1 MLTLTYTYPSLFT
14 AAMRMISGFVGM
26 CVLYP
31 SVAIAAALCTG
42 TAATALPAVALL
54 GLSGHAA
61 LKYPVED
68 FLRSVKGSYLI
79 LSKNDNVDGL
89 RKKRKNLQRE
99 IRAFADDHVEPELK
113 GWWKDPEGFDEK
125 LKNSTEV
132 HEKELREMKRIVT
145 QTSIDEAKLEVSSY
159 DHLRV

>member
-1 MLTLTYTYPSLFT
+1 
-14 AAMRMISGFVGM
+14 M

-31 SVAIAAALCTG
+31 SVAVAAAFSTG
-42 TAATALPAVALL
+42 AAAAALPAVAML

-68 FLRSVKGSYLI
+68 FVRSVKGSFLI
-79 LSKNDNVDGL
+79 LSKNDNVDEL
-89 RKKRKNLQRE
+89 RKKRKHLQQE

-125 LKNSTEV
+125 LKDASEV

-145 QTSIDEAKLEVSSY
+145 QNSIEEAKLEVSK
-159 DHLRV
+159 R